1 MNSNLLTPWL
11 APAIFCVLLAAP
23 GPSWAQDDLDV
34 TMRMVTDDQELDDSF
49 VQQLELPE
57 SVDSPVET
65 GGFGDMR
72 TDSEDFAS
80 EARENMLEIEETLAE
95 ESRESRDALGTELP
109 GEIIDSAPE
118 LDLPGLEDPGL
129 ELPGTDDGDLDLD
142 TDLDLLDDDPL
153 NVEDTELQ

>member
-1 MNSNLLTPWL
+1 MNSHSLTHWL
-11 APAIFCVLLAAP
+11 APAIICVLLAAP
-23 GPSWAQDDLDV
+23 GLARAQDDLDV

-65 GGFGDMR
+65 EDFGDMR
-72 TDSEDFAS
+72 TESEDFAA
-80 EARENMLEIEETLAE
+80 EAREEMLDIEETLAE

-109 GEIIDSAPE
+109 GEIIEDAPE

>member
-1 MNSNLLTPWL
+1 MNSNILTPWL

-23 GPSWAQDDLDV
+23 GLAQAQDDLDV

-57 SVDSPVET
+57 SVDSPA
-65 GGFGDMR
+65 GAGDFGDMQR
-72 TDSEDFAS
+72 DSEDFAA
-80 EARENMLEIEETLAE
+80 EAREDMLDIEETLAE

-109 GEIIDSAPE
+109 GEIIDGAPE
-118 LDLPGLEDPGL
+118 LDLPGLEDPDL
-129 ELPGTDDGDLDLD
+129 ELPGTDDIDLDLE

-153 NVEDTELQ
+153 NLEDTEQQ